1 VSAWLSLTGAEL
13 RTGARRLQDAATP
26 VLFFVVVAALVPL
39 GLDPRPEAIRA
50 VAPGLIWTAAL
61 LAALLGLER
70 LFSVDHE
77 DGVLERLLLSPEPLA
92 LLVLGKV
99 LAHWLSTGLPVILVA
114 PLVATLLGLPDAA
127 LTTLLFSLLLG
138 TPVLALLGAIGAA
151 LTVSARRS
159 ALLVPV
165 LILPLAVPV
174 LIFGARAVDAAAGG
188 DDPAGALYLLGALCA
203 AALALAPL
211 AIATALRVSLE

>member
-1 VSAWLSLTGAEL
+1 MSGWSQLARAEL
-13 RTGARRLQDAATP
+13 RSSARRIQDTATP

-39 GLDPRPEAIRA
+39 GLDPQPAAVRA

-70 LFSVDHE
+70 LFGPDHE
-77 DGVLERLLLSPEPLA
+77 DGVLEHLLLSPQPLT
-92 LLVLGKV
+92 LLVLAKV
-99 LAHWLSTGLPVILVA
+99 GAHWLTTGLPVIVVA
-114 PLVATLLGLPDAA
+114 PLVAALLGLPEAA
-127 LTTLLFSLLLG
+127 LPTLLASLALG

-151 LTVSARRS
+151 LTLGARRS

-188 DDPAGALYLLGALCA
+188 DDPAAALYLLGATCA
-203 AALALAPL
+203 ASIALAPL